1 MEKKK
6 KIKLILEN
14 LFKKKFNIKKIDRMG
29 LGEFKNWDSLKHY
42 YLLLNIEKEFNI
54 KFSTISFSKL
64 KNIKQILN
72 EIKKIEK
79 K

>member
-1 MEKKK
+1 
-6 KIKLILEN
+6 
-14 LFKKKFNIKKIDRMG
+14 MG

-42 YLLLNIEKEFNI
+42 YLLLNVEKEFNI

-72 EIKKIEK
+72 EIRKIEK

>member
-1 MEKKK
+1 
-6 KIKLILEN
+6 
-14 LFKKKFNIKKIDRMG
+14 MG
-29 LGEFKNWDSLKHY
+29 LGEFKNWDFLKHY

-72 EIKKIEK
+72 EIKKLK
-79 K
+79 KINCPLTWY